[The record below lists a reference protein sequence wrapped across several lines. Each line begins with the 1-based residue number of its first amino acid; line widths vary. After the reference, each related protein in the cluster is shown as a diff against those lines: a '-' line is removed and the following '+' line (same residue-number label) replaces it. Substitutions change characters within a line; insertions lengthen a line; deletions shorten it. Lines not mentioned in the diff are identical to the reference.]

1 MRMEPS
7 DENLVETL
15 EHLRGEFGRQA
26 EELRRKD
33 EELRVARTQFSEL
46 DACSREVEQ
55 ELESEIS
62 RLNRRNNELE
72 NANRNLERR
81 LENELRR
88 VTSMQMQLSSRS
100 GEVTQLHQRL
110 QRLEQENDDLQ
121 TRVRRLKATQEDL
134 DNKLE
139 RAEEQLVFAQQ
150 EFDDFESQVEESTQQ
165 SRDQIQ
171 DLTAN
176 VTMYQT
182 FLSYILQTGKPYTAR
197 TVDKLECIIKEPPSS
212 DTDDTDEEGNEN
224 GDDDTL
230 EDGCSQ
236 FCEEQ
241 RTKLCT
247 KVILLTVE
255 WSDIA
260 TAPCTC
266 NVEHV

>member
-1 MRMEPS
+1 
-7 DENLVETL
+7 
-15 EHLRGEFGRQA
+15 
-26 EELRRKD
+26 
-33 EELRVARTQFSEL
+33 
-46 DACSREVEQ
+46 
-55 ELESEIS
+55 
-62 RLNRRNNELE
+62 
-72 NANRNLERR
+72 
-81 LENELRR
+81 
-88 VTSMQMQLSSRS
+88 MQMQLSSRS

-241 RTKLCT
+241 RTKL
-247 KVILLTVE
+247 
-255 WSDIA
+255 
-260 TAPCTC
+260 APK
-266 NVEHV
+266 